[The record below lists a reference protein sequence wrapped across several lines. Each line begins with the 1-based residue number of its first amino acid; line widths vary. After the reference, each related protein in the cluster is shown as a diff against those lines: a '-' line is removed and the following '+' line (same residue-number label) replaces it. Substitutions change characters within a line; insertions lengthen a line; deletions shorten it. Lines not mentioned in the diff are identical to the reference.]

1 MSTSQAGVAK
11 VSAWAPLAIPAFRVL
26 WFAQLGS
33 NIGTWMQTVGAQWHL
48 VDAAAGATIIA
59 LVQTASLAP
68 AMLFSLPAGVLSDV
82 LDRRKLLIWGS
93 IVSAIIAAALTVV
106 AAMNALT
113 PGTLL
118 AFTFV
123 LGITSTLTAPAWQAI
138 QPELV
143 PREQI
148 GASSA
153 LGGVTVNGARA
164 VGPALA
170 GLILAFFGVA
180 VVFGLNA
187 LSFIAAAIALV
198 WWKRPPQTGLDDRER
213 FGPALRAGVRYI
225 ASAQLVLRIL
235 LRSALFALPAS
246 ALWALLPL
254 TSRRLDLDS
263 AGYGLLLGA
272 LGVGAVIGIFLLPLA
287 RSRYSDNVVI
297 AASALLFAVGTAS
310 AAFLPFIPTLVLLV
324 LAGLAWIGTLTVL
337 NAALQ
342 LTLPQWVRSRGAAT
356 YILVFMGTMAIGSFL
371 WGLIAEFFGT
381 TAALTTAAIVLVLV
395 AISTRLIPLLPG
407 TGTIDRTISL
417 TWATPTLVVRA
428 RSDGWPRTRDQLLH
442 GATSRRRPVR
452 RCDERCRCIQAPN
465 RRLPLA
471 TLPQRG
477 GRGCAPRDV
486 PGAVVGR
493 IPSPADT
500 APDRTRPRDPRRGAR
515 VQRGRPDRATLL
527 LDKDRSI
534 LSGAGLEI
542 SRRAVRSGLLGD
554 RGHKEDEDAE
564 LTSRVSAEPQR
575 SPAPPPADGRAF
587 RAGADALSRR
597 AAGIRRRGSQRR
609 IRARRPDRRSCR
621 PRPTRRA
628 WDS

>member
-1 MSTSQAGVAK
+1 MWVIAASSSLCDMSISQAGAR

-33 NIGTWMQTVGAQWHL
+33 NIGTWMQTVGAQWYL
-48 VDAAAGATIIA
+48 VDAAAGATVIA
-59 LVQTASLAP
+59 LVQTASFAP
-68 AMLFSLPAGVLSDV
+68 ALLFSLPAGVLSDV

-93 IVSAIIAAALTVV
+93 VISAIVAAALTGV

-113 PGTLL
+113 PLSLL

-123 LGITSTLTAPAWQAI
+123 LGVTSTLTSPAWQAI

-143 PREQI
+143 PRDQI

-170 GLILAFFGVA
+170 GLVLSGFGVA

-187 LSFIAAAIALV
+187 ISFIAAAIALI
-198 WWKRPPQTGLDDRER
+198 WWKRPMQTGLDDRER
-213 FGPALRAGVRYI
+213 FGAALRAGVRYI

-254 TSRRLDLDS
+254 TSRRLGLDS

-272 LGVGAVIGIFLLPLA
+272 LGVGAVIGVFVLPLA
-287 RSRYSDNVVI
+287 RGRYSDNVVI
-297 AASALLFAVGTAS
+297 AASALLFAVGTL
-310 AAFLPFIPTLVLLV
+310 AAALLPYIPALILLV

-371 WGLIAEFFGT
+371 WGLVAGLFGT
-381 TAALTTAAIVLVLV
+381 TQALVAAAALLVLV
-395 AISTRLIPLLPG
+395 AISTRLLPLLPG

-417 TWATPTLVVRA
+417 TWATPNLVFEPEPTDGPVLVTNSYIVRPNA
-428 RSDGWPRTRDQLLH
+428 VAPFER
-442 GATSRRRPVR
+442 AMKEVAASRRR
-452 RCDERCRCIQAPN
+452 
-465 RRLPLA
+465 
-471 TLPQRG
+471 TG
-477 GRGCAPRDV
+477 GYRW
-486 PGAVVGR
+486 
-493 IPSPADT
+493 
-500 APDRTRPRDPRRGAR
+500 
-515 VQRGRPDRATLL
+515 QLF
-527 LDKDRSI
+527 
-534 LSGAGLEI
+534 
-542 SRRAVRSGLLGD
+542 RSG
-554 RGHKEDEDAE
+554 EDEDALLE
-564 LTSRVSAEPQR
+564 SFMVPSWAEYRRQQTQRLTGRDREILAEAREYCEGDPVER
-575 SPAPPPADGRAF
+575 HYFSTKAD
-587 RAGADALSRR
+587 S
-597 AAGIRRRGSQRR
+597 
-609 IRARRPDRRSCR
+609 
-621 PRPTRRA
+621 
-628 WDS
+628 